1 MKVSE
6 LSSRQNV
13 QSKKGAALKLHL
25 LAPANSNIPVP
36 RTTPR
41 TLRESDDQA
50 SARSP
55 ADQIEPSA
63 LLSVALFSLSL
74 AIFVVATS
82 TMFDSTWSQAL
93 RDAVISLPASLA
105 M

>member
-13 QSKKGAALKLHL
+13 QSKKRAALKLRL
-25 LAPANSNIPVP
+25 LAPANSNIPAP
-36 RTTPR
+36 RTTPG
-41 TLRESDDQA
+41 TLRACDDQA
-50 SARSP
+50 SALST

-74 AIFVVATS
+74 AILVAATS

-93 RDAVISLPASLA
+93 RGAFVNLLA
-105 M
+105 RLVM